1 MEQEKATNNL
11 AQILDCSPK
20 QLSEKIQKTIS
31 ELQQA
36 KQQNEHLQQ
45 QLVQQTLLQ
54 CKEMHIPHFSYQVN
68 LDNL

>member
-1 MEQEKATNNL
+1 MEQELATNTL
-11 AQILDCSPK
+11 AQTLDCSPK
-20 QLSEKIQKTIS
+20 QLPEKIQKTIS

-54 CKEMHIPHFSYQVN
+54 CKEMQIPHFTYQVN
-68 LDNL
+68 IDTL